1 MNSKLDNKK
10 SHKYKMEKEKSK
22 EKEKPKYAK
31 NRKYIV
37 ELSDEYFLSKS
48 LEVSS

>member
-10 SHKYKMEKEKSK
+10 SHNYKK
-22 EKEKPKYAK
+22 EKEKPKNAK
-31 NRKYIV
+31 NRKYFI